1 MDTCKDCLEN
11 GYDEC
16 LCQFCRKCGHTGH
29 MKTNCKTKQCCQCKG
44 WHLDGKC
51 PLGRDQE
58 FYEQRS
64 RSPSPWSSSENET
77 SPFRPTL
84 PGLLAMKHTERPSP
98 FNFQG
103 CSPALV
109 RGIPIYLQSL
119 GPINRTLILKNLIS
133 KVRLKYE
140 ERYASVLES
149 ESVEKILEE
158 NLNPAVREICDEG
171 RFTLHK

>member
-1 MDTCKDCLEN
+1 MDTCKDCLKN

-29 MKTNCKTKQCCQCKG
+29 MKSTCRTKQCCQCKG

-51 PLGRDQE
+51 PLGGDQD

-64 RSPSPWSSSENET
+64 RSPSPSSSSENET
-77 SPFRPTL
+77 NSFRPIF
-84 PGLLAMKHTERPSP
+84 PSLLAVNHTERPD
-98 FNFQG
+98 FFDFQG
-103 CSPALV
+103 CSSELV
-109 RGIPIYLQSL
+109 GGIPISLQSL

-133 KVRLKYE
+133 KVRLKYG

-149 ESVEKILEE
+149 KNVEKVLEE
-158 NLNPAVREICDEG
+158 NLNPAVREICDQG